1 MEENRKA
8 YQDRESRQ
16 QIIIISVISLVVIVG
31 IILILSLVKVRV
43 DDVPEKEAL
52 EIAADSTTVKK
63 TRPVEIYFLGPDGI
77 SYYSEN
83 REISVSD
90 DISFELKE
98 VIQEL
103 IKGPKSDSLYAA
115 LPNSAEVKAVFL
127 DTNGKLYLDFNEE
140 FIVDHCK
147 GTACEIATVQT
158 LVKTAASNF
167 PQVSQLQILVE
178 GSPVNSIG
186 GQMDISNPFYVID
199 WM

>member
-1 MEENRKA
+1 MEENRKTYQ

-16 QIIIISVISLVVIVG
+16 RIIIISIISLVVIVG
-31 IILILSLVKVRV
+31 IILILSLIKV
-43 DDVPEKEAL
+43 DVPEKEVL
-52 EIAADSTTVKK
+52 EVAADRTTVKK
-63 TRPVEIYFLGPDGI
+63 TRPVEIFFLGPDGI

-103 IKGPKSDSLYAA
+103 IKGPESDSLYAS

-127 DTNGKLYLDFNEE
+127 DTNGKLYLDFNEK
-140 FIVDHCK
+140 FISEHCK
-147 GTACEIATVQT
+147 GTACEIATVRT
-158 LVKTAASNF
+158 LVKSAASNF

-186 GQMDISNPFYVID
+186 GQMDISHPFYVID